1 MLLVCGGGA
10 GQLAAIQQRVDL
22 RLSASLY
29 SDLPDELYFGILGD
43 ARLDVQSDRDRVVR
57 GQLQIQ
63 TLFANNGF
71 GGAAGTG
78 GGVDSTAFLP
88 FPCSG
93 VEAGGFACFD
103 VRRAFIRVRFELPNS
118 QRMHLTLGRARVS
131 WGEGVLFNAGD
142 LLFGTTAATVDFT
155 EDTLR
160 DESAMLLLAFIPF
173 ADFTFLE
180 TIVLPPVTVLTD
192 APAEDISAGLRLQ
205 SKLGPLK
212 GEVSYLY
219 RGGAQGGYGGG
230 GGQHRFAV
238 NLQGNLGVDWYLSSS
253 SGITTGSSDPERELL
268 DELAITLGVT
278 HIFDL
283 PGDSSLSLR
292 FEGLVRPGQTW
303 SETATASPPLD
314 AAPIYAVALYPEI
327 SYAVNSAVQI
337 IGRSIINP
345 IDLSAQITLG
355 VNWLVNSGLSL
366 FAFPGIAIG
375 DDDDTFGLNDRG
387 GLRLS
392 TGMQFIY

>member
-1 MLLVCGGGA
+1 MLLVCGGGFANRHESGGA

-131 WGEGVLFNAGD
+131 WGEACWF
-142 LLFGTTAATVDFT
+142 
-155 EDTLR
+155 
-160 DESAMLLLAFIPF
+160 
-173 ADFTFLE
+173 
-180 TIVLPPVTVLTD
+180 
-192 APAEDISAGLRLQ
+192 
-205 SKLGPLK
+205 
-212 GEVSYLY
+212 
-219 RGGAQGGYGGG
+219 
-230 GGQHRFAV
+230 
-238 NLQGNLGVDWYLSSS
+238 
-253 SGITTGSSDPERELL
+253 
-268 DELAITLGVT
+268 
-278 HIFDL
+278 
-283 PGDSSLSLR
+283 
-292 FEGLVRPGQTW
+292 
-303 SETATASPPLD
+303 
-314 AAPIYAVALYPEI
+314 
-327 SYAVNSAVQI
+327 
-337 IGRSIINP
+337 
-345 IDLSAQITLG
+345 
-355 VNWLVNSGLSL
+355 
-366 FAFPGIAIG
+366 
-375 DDDDTFGLNDRG
+375 
-387 GLRLS
+387 
-392 TGMQFIY
+392 